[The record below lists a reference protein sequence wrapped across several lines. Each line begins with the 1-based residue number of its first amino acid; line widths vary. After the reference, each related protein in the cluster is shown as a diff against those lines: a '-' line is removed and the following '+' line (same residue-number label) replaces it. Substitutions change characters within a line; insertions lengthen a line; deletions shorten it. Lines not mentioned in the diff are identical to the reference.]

1 MATPNRIAP
10 VPWTG
15 SLRPSRARYYVLG
28 LSFIVGLVMYLD
40 RACIGTATPMIMRE
54 FRLDKI
60 AMGWSVSA
68 FNWTYAVFQIPGGW
82 LADRFGSRIV
92 LAGAITWWSIFTA
105 GTGGAFRAGSLAV
118 TRGVFGIGEAAAWP
132 AAARL

>member
-1 MATPNRIAP
+1 MHPRVAP
-10 VPWTG
+10 ALAKPT
-15 SLRPSRARYYVLG
+15 RARYYVLV
-28 LSFIVGLVMYLD
+28 LSFIVGLVMFLD
-40 RACIGTATPMIMRE
+40 RTCMGTATPMIMRE

-68 FNWTYAVFQIPGGW
+68 FNWTYALFQIPGGW

-105 GTGGAFRAGSLAV
+105 GARGGFCG
-118 TRGVFGIGEAAAWP
+118 RGVP
-132 AAARL
+132 AARGGFWSGGGPAG